1 MKNFFLRQFV
11 RWGRPKPH
19 PMTGR
24 VLIVTT
30 TALGDTL
37 WATPAIKALRPHCSH
52 LAVLTSPLGKEVLQ
66 HNPAIDQIHILGEAL
81 YRERLDTV
89 LVFHTSLRIVLPL
102 VCMIGASRI
111 VGTVGINK
119 GLDSLLTV
127 PLQPT
132 YEHEIVRRL
141 RIVEAIGVPM
151 PRDQTLEFFLTDGE
165 RLPQRERGPWI
176 AIHPGSQDRFKR
188 WPAENF
194 IAVGKR
200 LKEQIP
206 GWEIL
211 VTGGGR
217 ERPLM
222 EEVARHIPG
231 AQIDQPRSLRSFAA
245 LLAQMDL
252 LISNDTGPTH
262 LAWALQRPAI
272 SLFGPTDPRL
282 CGPHQAVHAAA
293 IAYRPTCSPCLRR
306 GCRVPFCLLQI
317 GVDEVVATAIHLV
330 APAYRP

>member
-1 MKNFFLRQFV
+1 MKNFLLKQLV

-19 PMTGR
+19 PVTGR
-24 VLIVTT
+24 VLVVTT

-52 LAVLTSPLGKEVLQ
+52 LAVLTSPLGSGVLK
-66 HNPAIDQIHILGEAL
+66 HNPAIDQVHVLGASL
-81 YRERLDTV
+81 YKERFDTV
-89 LVFHTSLRIVLPL
+89 LVFHTSQRIVLPL
-102 VCMIGASRI
+102 ICMIGASRI

-127 PLQPT
+127 PLQPA

-141 RIVEAIGVPM
+141 RIAEVIGVPI
-151 PRDQTLEFFLTDGE
+151 PRDQTLEFFLTDEE
-165 RLPQRERGPWI
+165 RLPQREGGPWI

-188 WPAENF
+188 WPTENF

-206 GWEIL
+206 GCEIL
-211 VTGGGR
+211 VTGGAR

-222 EEVARHIPG
+222 EEVARQIPG
-231 AQIDQPRSLRSFAA
+231 AHLDPERSLRSFAA
-245 LLAQMDL
+245 LLEQMNL

-262 LAWALQRPAI
+262 LAWALKRPAI
-272 SLFGPTDPRL
+272 SLFSPTDPRL
-282 CGPHQAVHAAA
+282 CGPHQAAHAAA
-293 IAYRPTCSPCLRR
+293 IAYPPTCSPCLKRA
-306 GCRVPFCLLQI
+306 CRSPFCMLQI
-317 GVDEVVATAIHLV
+317 GVDEVVATAQKLLY
-330 APAYRP
+330 AAAW